1 MSHLPQLAIGRL
13 PGTWYKFTCNYRQSI
28 YDTPPPKQCDE
39 KQKGGPV
46 KFVLF
51 ESKISRLLDVP

>member
-28 YDTPPPKQCDE
+28 YDTPPPKQWDE

-51 ESKISRLLDVP
+51 KS